1 MSVLGFDI
9 RDYTDPQRML
19 EESIRAPF
27 GTVVSP
33 QPPMSPPPQAPAQPP
48 APQQQPPAPQ
58 TAPVT
63 IDQGTGSVVNAPAG
77 INPAAAEQPPAVN
90 IPGIAGPSPVSVGGG
105 SKPATIKPM
114 EGVTNSDRVHAMAMV
129 LGAVGQNNFSNV
141 MGAAQAGLMQK
152 EQTAREYNDALKGLT
167 TPQYAIKD
175 GRLSYVPA
183 QFKVD
188 KDGNYVPR
196 SENAIKE
203 DIAKH
208 LEDSPS
214 LDHPG
219 GATGQREDQ
228 FIKSYFAMPEEEQLI
243 RARRMGYDSILTPF
257 DLKQIFAKNSV
268 GLSGAM
274 QSAKTAA
281 QEGTGSVQ
289 KDFNQMY
296 KRARYAKDDI
306 AEMQVQLERLK
317 SDPDRGGF
325 FQPLTSKYEEILA
338 EFGNEEAITNATNEQ
353 LNRSDA
359 IKRTMKWF
367 ADSGLGARGLD
378 TPAEF
383 MVWLEMNGGDLSM
396 TNEATIKFLERAIR
410 NKVRDVNRY
419 NAALDDDVYSDVR
432 GRQNYSRIEGVTNPY
447 APTDEAPPLPPG
459 FVETGGQP

>member
-1 MSVLGFDI
+1 
-9 RDYTDPQRML
+9 
-19 EESIRAPF
+19 
-27 GTVVSP
+27 
-33 QPPMSPPPQAPAQPP
+33 
-48 APQQQPPAPQ
+48 
-58 TAPVT
+58 
-63 IDQGTGSVVNAPAG
+63 
-77 INPAAAEQPPAVN
+77 
-90 IPGIAGPSPVSVGGG
+90 
-105 SKPATIKPM
+105 M

-188 KDGNYVPR
+188 NDGNYVPR
-196 SENAIKE
+196 SEKAIKE
-203 DIAKH
+203 DIAQH
-208 LEDSPS
+208 LKDNPS

-219 GATGQREDQ
+219 GASGYREDDY
-228 FIKSYFAMPEEEQLI
+228 IKDYQGMPESAQLDF
-243 RARRMGYDSILTPF
+243 AESMGVTGRPLTEF
-257 DLKQIFAKNSV
+257 ELKTIWNKNSA
-268 GLSGAM
+268 GLAGAI

-396 TNEATIKFLERAIR
+396 TNEATIKFLEAAIR